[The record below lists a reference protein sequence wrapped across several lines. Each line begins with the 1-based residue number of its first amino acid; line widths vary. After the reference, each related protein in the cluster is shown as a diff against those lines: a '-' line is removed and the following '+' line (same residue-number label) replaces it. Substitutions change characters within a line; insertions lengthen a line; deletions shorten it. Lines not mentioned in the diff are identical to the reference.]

1 MRDDS
6 ADYFTCQARRS
17 TCKGKHRRWSLMRQI
32 RPGGCER
39 EWLHGGKRRDMATH
53 KHRIDLLELEMGFR
67 RWLCH
72 ERLLES
78 LSVEQLE
85 EYACFGRLPEPL
97 PESLPRGKMNRAAST
112 WTARSWIPS
121 GEPKQSDLAKN
132 RQNAQNPS
140 ISHLITTLEKMARGW
155 LAGKGAYFIRQPR
168 LRSVHIFVWASI
180 VCGLNTRQL
189 PGYSEFCLNIRF
201 RLARSFG
208 KHCPKVTALSSHRWS
223 LQQSSIASN
232 LPGCI

>member
-1 MRDDS
+1 
-6 ADYFTCQARRS
+6 
-17 TCKGKHRRWSLMRQI
+17 
-32 RPGGCER
+32 
-39 EWLHGGKRRDMATH
+39 
-53 KHRIDLLELEMGFR
+53 
-67 RWLCH
+67 
-72 ERLLES
+72 
-78 LSVEQLE
+78 
-85 EYACFGRLPEPL
+85 
-97 PESLPRGKMNRAAST
+97 MNRAAST

-189 PGYSEFCLNIRF
+189 PGYSEFASTSDSVSPVHLVSIVRRLLHFPAIDGVCNNHRLRAIF
-201 RLARSFG
+201 RVVSDIHRS
-208 KHCPKVTALSSHRWS
+208 PY
-223 LQQSSIASN
+223 QSRVELIQTSIWIPNDKRSA
-232 LPGCI
+232 LPGTVDLVQIGTDVVPPMTSVIPSGARQDLRRCTLPRIRT